1 MKKRILAIL
10 LCCVLFLLCGCKTE
24 SVAEQK
30 KYKRISSESE
40 HLGEELFHIT
50 SDTSV
55 IYNVVETVQTQM
67 PIYEIRRHAIS
78 PQEFQQMEKQ
88 LGITEWYFND
98 YDGYEVYCRTAPYSD
113 PNRGYFDTLNM
124 TEDKLEQLAWETFGK
139 IPFLEGEYEYAGQTG
154 HMAEWS
160 MESNEYITTEVTV
173 SFYRSIDGI
182 CVVGNEQ
189 CDLTFDA
196 SGLVELYIVMYD
208 YERIGT
214 MDMVPLKE
222 AKAKIKEPDS
232 FSMTVADKSVVNEL
246 HVDRVKTYLINQF
259 SEGCTILQPI
269 YTFYGT
275 AALDNGN
282 QADFKSRIIA
292 IPEEM
297 TYEE

>member
-30 KYKRISSESE
+30 KYKRISFESE

-113 PNRGYFDTLNM
+113 PDRGYFDTLNM

-160 MESNEYITTEVTV
+160 VESDEYITTEVTV

-232 FSMTVADKSVVNEL
+232 FSMTVVDKSVVNEL

-269 YTFYGT
+269 YTFCIKMVCW
-275 AALDNGN
+275 LIKKKNIRFLK
-282 QADFKSRIIA
+282 Q
-292 IPEEM
+292 
-297 TYEE
+297 

>member
-30 KYKRISSESE
+30 KYKRICFESE

-113 PNRGYFDTLNM
+113 PDRGYFDTLNM

-269 YTFYGT
+269 YTFCGT
-275 AALDNGN
+275 AKLENGS
-282 QADFKSRIIA
+282 QTEFKSRIIA
-292 IPEEM
+292 IPEEL